1 MLKEGLLN
9 FLWVAQKFCKQC
21 ARVGDV
27 INKALVEYKEEAT
40 NGSFPGPLHS
50 PYKISEIEID
60 GFISELQE
68 LGLDKA
74 AASTAAAG
82 EKNKTAGSSNGPA
95 NDCSQSSRRASYSLF
110 PDQKEEYSD
119 LHFAVEITVSAPR
132 PPLSARKM
140 NRN

>member
-1 MLKEGLLN
+1 MLKEGLLY

-27 INKALVEYKEEAT
+27 INKAPVEYKEEVT
-40 NGSFPGPLHS
+40 NGSFPSPLHS
-50 PYKISEIEID
+50 PYKIGEIEID

-82 EKNKTAGSSNGPA
+82 EKIKTAGSSNGPA
-95 NDCSQSSRRASYSLF
+95 NDCILSQSSRRASCSLF
-110 PDQKEEYSD
+110 PDQKE
-119 LHFAVEITVSAPR
+119 
-132 PPLSARKM
+132 K
-140 NRN
+140 